1 MTPGLG
7 RSPGEGHGNPLQYS
21 CLENPMDR
29 GACWATVH
37 GVTKSQTRLS
47 DQHLCCHKWQ
57 FIFWGVLSWWLRWQR
72 ICFLCRRP
80 GFDSWVGN
88 IPQRREWLLTPVF
101 LPGESHGQRSL
112 AGYSPWGP
120 KELDMT
126 EQPTLSRSMLPS
138 VLTHT
143 LLFCLL
149 PFPLILKGLMIV
161 FRPSLYSN
169 SSFLHIEN

>member
-1 MTPGLG
+1 MIPGLG

-21 CLENPMDR
+21 CLENSTDR

-37 GVTKSQTRLS
+37 GVTKSQTCLS

-57 FIFWGVLSWWLRWQR
+57 FIFLGVLSWWLRWQR
-72 ICFLCRRP
+72 ICLLCRRP
-80 GFDSWVGN
+80 GFNSWVGN
-88 IPQRREWLLTPVF
+88 IPQRRECLLTPVF

-143 LLFCLL
+143 QFSSVFFLFL
-149 PFPLILKGLMIV
+149 
-161 FRPSLYSN
+161 
-169 SSFLHIEN
+169 